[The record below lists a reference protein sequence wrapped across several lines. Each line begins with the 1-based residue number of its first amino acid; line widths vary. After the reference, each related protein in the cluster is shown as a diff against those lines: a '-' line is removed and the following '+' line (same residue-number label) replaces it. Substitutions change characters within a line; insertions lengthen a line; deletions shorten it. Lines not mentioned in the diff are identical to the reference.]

1 MWRADD
7 GQANAIALSEEVR
20 EMKEKLRV
28 RAVAMVVLVAAI
40 VFGSTVCIGAAEVPA
55 SGRLRVGIISF
66 TGSFNYQFVQYASN
80 CLSDTLVGIK
90 RFEVVEREHIER
102 ILSEQRFQV
111 SGAVNP
117 DTAVRLGELLGIDYA
132 FVGSL
137 DRCECKSEFW
147 TDKDGKRHYY
157 YAGSAEASIRIIDM
171 STGAILSSF
180 RVTGTGSDNSSTSAA
195 CMNAIR
201 SCFGSSLQTK
211 IASAFPIVGRV
222 LEFRSKKEVYIY
234 TDEEGVIT
242 RGSDFRIFRPNV
254 ISVGDP
260 GMQHQFMSADE
271 VGVVRIEAVHGTV
284 GRGKVVES
292 SGEIMAGDYAVEI
305 QGYMTAGEA
314 ITGILGVVALIAML
328 ALLSSL
334 Q

>member
-1 MWRADD
+1 M
-7 GQANAIALSEEVR
+7 G
-20 EMKEKLRV
+20 
-28 RAVAMVVLVAAI
+28 
-40 VFGSTVCIGAAEVPA
+40 
-55 SGRLRVGIISF
+55 GIISF

-201 SCFGSSLQTK
+201 SCLALPCRRRSLPLSRCREGARVPEQERGLYLH
-211 IASAFPIVGRV
+211 GRG
-222 LEFRSKKEVYIY
+222 
-234 TDEEGVIT
+234 GVIT
-242 RGSDFRIFRPNV
+242 GSDF
-254 ISVGDP
+254 G
-260 GMQHQFMSADE
+260 
-271 VGVVRIEAVHGTV
+271 
-284 GRGKVVES
+284 
-292 SGEIMAGDYAVEI
+292 
-305 QGYMTAGEA
+305 
-314 ITGILGVVALIAML
+314 
-328 ALLSSL
+328 
-334 Q
+334 